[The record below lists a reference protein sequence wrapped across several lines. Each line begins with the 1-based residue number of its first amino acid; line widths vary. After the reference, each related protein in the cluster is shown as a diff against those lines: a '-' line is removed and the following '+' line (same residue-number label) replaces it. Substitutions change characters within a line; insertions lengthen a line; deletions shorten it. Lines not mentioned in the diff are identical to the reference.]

1 MPRHS
6 SSSSSSSSSSKK
18 LCPPHKFSFLSGCV
32 SWGTSLTCF
41 LLGALLIICV
51 LYMTSQQLPR
61 GVKKG
66 DIIEEDRHRNGINS
80 SRHNYNS
87 TTMSN
92 ARNIDR
98 NSDGNSQHNNRPI
111 IGKRVDD
118 IFESN
123 DPQRNH
129 HEGTGTPVSERIKY
143 DINVHNVNIR
153 DDNPERP
160 NRNQLSYLQYEADK
174 NMERIINPL
183 LPPERSYTNTYG
195 IPINIPSRGPLQS
208 YQQIGILYKE
218 NIVDKDKLPGNNTDN
233 SILPL
238 FGRPTFNGSRR
249 WNYYTSSD
257 KFQNFKIPISNNGR
271 KCSDDNGCDEIMNGD
286 MIEIPSY
293 NGRFK
298 VEIYDYDSPRYIP
311 YVY

>member
-1 MPRHS
+1 MPRH

-41 LLGALLIICV
+41 LVGALLIICV
-51 LYMTSQQLPR
+51 LLMTTQQLPR

-66 DIIEEDRHRNGINS
+66 DIIEEDRYRRGINT
-80 SRHNYNS
+80 SRYNYNYTNDNS
-87 TTMSN
+87 DNSDN
-92 ARNIDR
+92 SDR
-98 NSDGNSQHNNRPI
+98 NSDRRTI
-111 IGKRVDD
+111 IGSRVDD
-118 IFESN
+118 MFEAN
-123 DPQRNH
+123 DTQRNP
-129 HEGTGTPVSERIKY
+129 HEGTGTPVSQRIKY
-143 DINVHNVNIR
+143 DINVRNVNIR
-153 DDNPERP
+153 DDTPERP
-160 NRNQLSYLQYEADK
+160 NINRLSSMSYEAEK

-195 IPINIPSRGPLQS
+195 IPINIPSRGPLQT
-208 YQQIGILYKE
+208 YQQVGILYKE
-218 NIVDKDKLPGNNTDN
+218 NIVDTDKLPGNNNDSN
-233 SILPL
+233 ILPL
-238 FGRPTFNGSRR
+238 FGRPTFNGSKR

-257 KFQNFKIPISNNGR
+257 KYQNFKIPLTKNGR

-298 VEIYDYDSPRYIP
+298 VEIYDYDRPSYIP